1 MTQLIETF
9 EKNNKKFQNIKK
21 FETQCTRHTVE
32 EKSRLVFIWC
42 RKMLKAW
49 DEDLHPGEDG
59 KTSRP
64 PDFMNTSEGKVEQ
77 NHFNL
82 CKKNIR
88 PLLKHLKKERL
99 ATEILDSLYLIVQ
112 YSMMKEYVKAH
123 DKYLQLGIGNSPWP
137 MGVTQVGIHERSG
150 RSRIFTSQV
159 QHVMNDETQRKYL
172 QAFKRLLTICEE
184 HYKAECQ

>member
-21 FETQCTRHTVE
+21 FETQCTRHSVE

-59 KTSRP
+59 KSSRP
-64 PDFMNTSEGKVEQ
+64 PDYLNTSEGKVEQ

-99 ATEILDSLYLIVQ
+99 STEILDSLYLIV
-112 YSMMKEYVKAH
+112 
-123 DKYLQLGIGNSPWP
+123 
-137 MGVTQVGIHERSG
+137 
-150 RSRIFTSQV
+150 
-159 QHVMNDETQRKYL
+159 
-172 QAFKRLLTICEE
+172 
-184 HYKAECQ
+184 